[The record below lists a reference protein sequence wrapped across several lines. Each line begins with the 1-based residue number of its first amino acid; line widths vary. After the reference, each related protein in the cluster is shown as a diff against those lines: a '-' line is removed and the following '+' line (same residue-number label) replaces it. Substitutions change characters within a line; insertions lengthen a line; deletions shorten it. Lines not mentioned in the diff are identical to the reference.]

1 MRLPIQLALTYPER
15 CECPVENLD
24 LTAQPL
30 VFSHPDLE
38 SFPCLR
44 LAMEAAKLGG
54 TACPVMNGANEVAV
68 ALYLE
73 DKIGFYDIYEL
84 VKGAMDAIPFIA
96 DPTLEQVLEC
106 DAAARRYVAE
116 HAAK

>member
-1 MRLPIQLALTYPER
+1 M
-15 CECPVENLD
+15 ENLD

-54 TACPVMNGANEVAV
+54 TACPVMYGANAVAV

-84 VKGAMDAIPFIA
+84 VKGAMDAIPFVA

-106 DAAARRYVAE
+106 DAAARKYVAE
-116 HAAK
+116 HAAC

>member
-1 MRLPIQLALTYPER
+1 MSIIFAILM
-15 CECPVENLD
+15 
-24 LTAQPL
+24 
-30 VFSHPDLE
+30 FSVLIFVHELGH
-38 SFPCLR
+38 F
-44 LAMEAAKLGG
+44 ATAKLGG
-54 TACPVMNGANEVAV
+54 TACPVMNGANEAAV

-84 VKGAMDAIPFIA
+84 VKGAMDAIPFIQ